1 MEHYYWSDWYSGWG
15 WFLWFGLI
23 LVMFSSF
30 GNWGYTYRA
39 HRRFDGYQRN
49 NALDTLNQRYASGE
63 IQHEEY
69 LRIKSHIAEGGLAR
83 PSSKGDARTNLG
95 SIKPTY

>member
-15 WFLWFGLI
+15 WFLWFGLV

-39 HRRFDGYQRN
+39 HRRFDGFPQKS
-49 NALDTLNQRYASGE
+49 ALEILSESYACGE
-63 IQHEEY
+63 IKHDEFVK
-69 LRIKSHIAEGGLAR
+69 IKSHISGSGASR
-83 PSSKGDARTNLG
+83 FSTKSDPRDITSSL
-95 SIKPTY
+95 